1 MLDASAE
8 RERRERL
15 WQAVMVANLINN
27 AGRPLKR
34 PVTMEDVLGIAP
46 PRKNYKFRT
55 RAEVM
60 AEDAERERRAKE
72 NKG

>member
-1 MLDASAE
+1 
-8 RERRERL
+8 
-15 WQAVMVANLINN
+15 MVANLINN

-34 PVTMEDVLGIAP
+34 AVSVEDVLGIAE
-46 PRKNYKFRT
+46 PRKKYKFRT